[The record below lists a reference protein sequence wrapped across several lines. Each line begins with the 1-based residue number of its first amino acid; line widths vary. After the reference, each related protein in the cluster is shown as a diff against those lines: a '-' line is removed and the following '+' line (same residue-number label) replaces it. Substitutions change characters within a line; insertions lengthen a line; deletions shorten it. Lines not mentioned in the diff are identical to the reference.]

1 MKNLFVLSVSLFALG
16 FGLLNGFNNNMPTFF
31 ISFIVCMYIILPV
44 FRFFKLAIT
53 KKAMMSKNTH
63 HMA

>member
-1 MKNLFVLSVSLFALG
+1 MKNLLVLSVSLFAVG
-16 FGLLNGFNNNMPTFF
+16 FGLLNGLNNNMPTFF
-31 ISFIVCMYIILPV
+31 ISFIVCVYIILPV
-44 FRFFKLAIT
+44 FRFLKLTIT